1 MLCPNGHEV
10 ADQQKFCSECGA
22 PTEAMSAPSHDSQPR
37 ARTARWAIGT
47 IVAVIGIGG
56 AAILYHLDAGAS
68 RSDPPYTTTCSLL
81 PGQTITGAGETPG
94 KYEVTLANQTQAAL
108 QVQAI
113 AVAFYDASGSQL
125 GSDTEPGN
133 GSINGSDAG
142 NALGIVDVNQ
152 STTYDI
158 DLTNLIGP
166 SGIPA
171 GSASCRVLQVQLSN

>member
-10 ADQQKFCSECGA
+10 VDQPKFCPECGA
-22 PTEAMSAPSHDSQPR
+22 PLVTAPVS
-37 ARTARWAIGT
+37 RTQSKTRTLRW
-47 IVAVIGIGG
+47 GIGG
-56 AAILYHLDAGAS
+56 AIVAVAVVGGAVILGHQDTNTVPN
-68 RSDPPYTTTCSLL
+68 DPRYTTTCSLV

-94 KYEVTLANQTQAAL
+94 RYEVTVANQSQTAF
-108 QVQAI
+108 QVQII

-133 GSINGSDAG
+133 GYVNGSDAG
-142 NALGIVDVNQ
+142 NDLGIVDGNQ
-152 STTYDI
+152 SATYDI

-166 SGIPA
+166 SGIPT